1 MTQESFRCE
10 YRLSLLDHRPDERRT
25 AARRFGATATV
36 RTLEA
41 TAQQEWPLWALL
53 DVPLTGRAPRRA
65 DTTEITPLG
74 AIRRFVAAIRLWHRR
89 ARSRQELRELSDHML
104 KDIGLRREDLG
115 YEFAK
120 PFWYFD

>member
-104 KDIGLRREDLG
+104 KDSGLRREDLG